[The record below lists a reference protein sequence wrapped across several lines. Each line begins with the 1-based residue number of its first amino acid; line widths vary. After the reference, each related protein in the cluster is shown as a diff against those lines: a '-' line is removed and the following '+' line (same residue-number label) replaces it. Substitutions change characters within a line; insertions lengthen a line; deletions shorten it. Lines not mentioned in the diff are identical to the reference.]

1 MVALAYE
8 TRTYN
13 GRKVVPLYRPDMAIE
28 LPVNLAPSTVF
39 GRGTVIAEITSA
51 ANDVQTLTVTGT
63 PTGGSLTIQV
73 TDPLTG
79 ALGSYILPY
88 NSSAGAAQTLIRAVL
103 GANITVTGG
112 ALPGTPLVFTASG
125 SFVGLPLAPQTIL
138 TNGLT
143 GGTTPA
149 GAFVHTTTGRTK
161 GTYGPYND
169 GGSGGLNVAKAI
181 LGYDCATDAGGLI
194 TFGVQSGGG
203 YNAEAFPDA
212 PAWFKGYFDTK
223 DLTGLDAAGIV
234 DLGRL
239 VSGVLADG
247 VLEIY

>member
-161 GTYGPYND
+161 GTYGPITTAVRA
-169 GGSGGLNVAKAI
+169 GSTSPRPSSATIVRPTPAASSRSACSPEAATTRKHSPMLRHGSRAI
-181 LGYDCATDAGGLI
+181 SI
-194 TFGVQSGGG
+194 RR
-203 YNAEAFPDA
+203 
-212 PAWFKGYFDTK
+212 
-223 DLTGLDAAGIV
+223 I
-234 DLGRL
+234 
-239 VSGVLADG
+239 
-247 VLEIY
+247 